1 MEWRGKKVVVVGL
14 ARSGQAAAK
23 LLLHLGAQVIG
34 TDLKVREELGPSLD
48 EIAQRGANLFLGAHP
63 TQVLEGADCLVVSP
77 GVPEDTPFLSEAK
90 RMNVPVIGEIEF
102 AYSFL
107 DPNAIVAVTGTNGK
121 TTTTALVGA
130 MLREDGRRAWI
141 GGNMAPGESLSEI
154 ALKASPHDAIVV
166 EVSTFQ
172 LETIERFRSHVGIL
186 TNIAPDHLDRHP
198 DFQSYANLK
207 ARLFE
212 NQTQEDWA
220 VLNGDDVNVAA
231 ATTDIHSRKVF
242 FSRVGLPGQG
252 VGLEGSSILTNL
264 RARKRVLLEVSE
276 IRLRGMHNVENAM
289 AAAGAALIVGA
300 SDKAICNALRGFQGV
315 PHRLEQISKLRG
327 VLFINNSMCTNPTAG
342 ARSLEAFSES
352 IVLIA
357 GGKDKGLDLQP
368 FYKVILKKAKAVV
381 LIGENA
387 RRMKSDLERTG
398 FTECTLAG
406 TMEEAVRLAY
416 LKAVSGDVVLL
427 CPGCASFGLFRDFI
441 DRGDQ
446 FRAAVKHLEQEK
458 N

>member
-34 TDLKVREELGPSLD
+34 TDLKERGELGPSLD
-48 EIAQRGANLFLGAHP
+48 EIAQQGANLFLGAHP
-63 TQVLEGADCLVVSP
+63 TQVLEGVDCLVVSP
-77 GVPEDTPFLSEAK
+77 GVPEDTSFLSEAK
-90 RMNVPVIGEIEF
+90 RRNIPTIGEIEF

-107 DPNAIVAVTGTNGK
+107 DSNVIVAVTGTNGK

-130 MLREDGRRAWI
+130 MLKNEGRRVWI

-154 ALKASPHDAIVV
+154 ALKASPHDVIVV

-172 LETIERFRSHVGIL
+172 LETIERFRAHVGIL
-186 TNIAPDHLDRHP
+186 TNITPDHLDRHP

-220 VLNGDDVNVAA
+220 VLNGDDSNVAA
-231 ATTDIHSRKVF
+231 ATTEIHSQKVF
-242 FSRVGLPGQG
+242 FSREGLPEQG
-252 VGLEGSSILTNL
+252 VGLEGGTILTNL
-264 RARKRVLLEVSE
+264 GARKRVLLEASE
-276 IRLRGMHNVENAM
+276 IKLRGMHNVENAM
-289 AAAGAALIVGA
+289 GAAGAALIMGA
-300 SDKAICNALRGFQGV
+300 SDEAICDALRRFHGV
-315 PHRLEQISKLRG
+315 PHRLEEISKIRG
-327 VLFINNSMCTNPTAG
+327 VLFINNSMCTNPMAG
-342 ARSLEAFSES
+342 ARSLEAFSEP
-352 IVLIA
+352 IILIA

-368 FYKVILKKAKAVV
+368 FYEVILRKAKAVI
-381 LIGENA
+381 LIGDNA
-387 RRMKSDLERTG
+387 RQMKSDLERAE
-398 FTECTLAG
+398 FAKCTLAG
-406 TMEEAVRLAY
+406 TMKEAVRLAY

-427 CPGCASFGLFRDFI
+427 CPGCASFGLFRDFM

-446 FRAAVKHLEQEK
+446 FKAAVKHLEQEK